1 MPAIAA
7 PMQAYSSGA
16 ARTATM
22 PPLAASTAPFTN
34 TANSASDAPDTAA
47 SSTAAIAPSGQSRAP
62 NRHKPTNGPAIAAT
76 NSHVCS
82 GAREYPATGLPT
94 VTTTAS
100 AVANI
105 AAQLQSHLVTGA
117 PVIRA

>member
-1 MPAIAA
+1 
-7 PMQAYSSGA
+7 
-16 ARTATM
+16 M

-47 SSTAAIAPSGQSRAP
+47 SSTAAIARSGQSRAP
-62 NRHKPTNGPAIAAT
+62 SRHRPTNGPAMGAT
-76 NSHVCS
+76 PSHVGS

-100 AVANI
+100 AMASI
-105 AAQLQSHLVTGA
+105 AAQLQSHLLTGA
-117 PVIRA
+117 PVIRS